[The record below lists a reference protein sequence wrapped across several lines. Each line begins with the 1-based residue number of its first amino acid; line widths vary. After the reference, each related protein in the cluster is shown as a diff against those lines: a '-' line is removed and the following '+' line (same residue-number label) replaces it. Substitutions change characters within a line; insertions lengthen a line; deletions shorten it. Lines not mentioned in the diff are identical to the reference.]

1 MKRIVIALAAAT
13 VLAAGAIAQDRGFD
27 RGGFGGRGP
36 DDQLGRGDRFAR
48 GDAGADFGRGP
59 GGFGGRGTMGRFSPE
74 DVEAFTDARI
84 AALHAGLKLNPDQ
97 ERLWP
102 PVEEAIRGFVRL
114 RREEAQARRER
125 RVEGGQGGFDQDRD
139 DLPGMLRG
147 MAERQGARAEALRR
161 LADAAQPLYAT
172 FDEGQK
178 RRLRLL
184 ARHMRP
190 GGGMMRHAWH
200 EGGWRGGGRRGGMG
214 GGDGPDGDGFGRRGF
229 GRGDGPDFGG
239 RGFDRRP

>member
-1 MKRIVIALAAAT
+1 MKRTMIALAAAT
-13 VLAAGAIAQDRGFD
+13 VLAAGAMAQDRGGFD
-27 RGGFGGRGP
+27 RGGFDGR
-36 DDQLGRGDRFAR
+36 DRFAR
-48 GDAGADFGRGP
+48 GDADFGRGP
-59 GGFGGRGTMGRFSPE
+59 GGFGRGMMGRFSPE

-84 AALHAGLKLNPDQ
+84 AALHAGLKLSADQ

-102 PVEEAIRGFVRL
+102 PVEEAIRGLVKL
-114 RREEAQARRER
+114 RREQFRARREAR
-125 RVEGGQGGFDQDRD
+125 EQGGLDRDRD

-172 FDEGQK
+172 FDDGQK

-190 GGGMMRHAWH
+190 GGGMMRHAWR
-200 EGGWRGGGRRGGMG
+200 EGGWRGGMRGGM
-214 GGDGPDGDGFGRRGF
+214 DGPGFGDRGF
-229 GRGDGPDFGG
+229 SRDGMDG
-239 RGFDRRP
+239 RRP

>member
-1 MKRIVIALAAAT
+1 MKRLMIALAAAT
-13 VLAAGAIAQDRGFD
+13 VLAAGAIAQDRGGFDRGGFD

-36 DDQLGRGDRFAR
+36 DEQFGRGDRFAR

-59 GGFGGRGTMGRFSPE
+59 DRRGFGGRGMMGRFSPE

-84 AALHAGLKLNPDQ
+84 AALHAGLRLNGDQ

-102 PVEEAIRGFVRL
+102 PVEQAIRDLVKL
-114 RREEAQARRER
+114 RREEFRSFRER
-125 RVEGGQGGFDQDRD
+125 RVEGGLDRDRD
-139 DLPGMLRG
+139 DLPGLLRG

-172 FDEGQK
+172 FDDGQK

-190 GGGMMRHAWH
+190 GMMRHAWRH
-200 EGGWRGGGRRGGMG
+200 GGWRGGMRDRDM
-214 GGDGPDGDGFGRRGF
+214 DGDR
-229 GRGDGPDFGG
+229 DGFGG

>member
-1 MKRIVIALAAAT
+1 MKRTIIALAAAT
-13 VLAAGAIAQDRGFD
+13 VLAAGAFAQDRGGFD
-27 RGGFGGRGP
+27 RGGFDGR
-36 DDQLGRGDRFAR
+36 DRFAR

-59 GGFGGRGTMGRFSPE
+59 GGFGRGMGRFSPE

-84 AALHAGLKLNPDQ
+84 AALHAGLKLSADQ
-97 ERLWP
+97 EKLWP
-102 PVEEAIRGFVRL
+102 PVEEAIRGLVKL
-114 RREEAQARRER
+114 RREQAQARRER
-125 RVEGGQGGFDQDRD
+125 REQGGQGGLDGDRD
-139 DLPGMLRG
+139 DLPGLLRG

-172 FDEGQK
+172 FDDGQK

-190 GGGMMRHAWH
+190 GMMRHAWRH
-200 EGGWRGGGRRGGMG
+200 GGWRGGMRDRDM
-214 GGDGPDGDGFGRRGF
+214 DGDR
-229 GRGDGPDFGG
+229 DGFGG